1 MWSSPDSRSRK
12 RHPSLNRRNGKITW
26 HSGIQTGKEEFVIGV
41 LVWGLFVCL
50 LGAFLLPTSIIFY
63 LGKNFLQKYIVV
75 AIGMCLEDLQTQER
89 SRP

>member
-1 MWSSPDSRSRK
+1 M
-12 RHPSLNRRNGKITW
+12 
-26 HSGIQTGKEEFVIGV
+26 IGV

-89 SRP
+89 SRPQTPAAVLSNPLLCLLRGYVLTTGHGRDTKAGSFLA